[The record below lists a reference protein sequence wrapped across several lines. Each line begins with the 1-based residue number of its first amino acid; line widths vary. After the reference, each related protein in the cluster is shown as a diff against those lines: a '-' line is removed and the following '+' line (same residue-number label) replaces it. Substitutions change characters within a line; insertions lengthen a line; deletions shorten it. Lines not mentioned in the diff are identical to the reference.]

1 MILIIYLLGFY
12 MKLSQCKNEK
22 YDIIILAGQSNAEG
36 CGLGPVENEFQPN
49 ELIHSLCDHATY
61 EYKKYDDGRDY
72 LDINYPSEKYI
83 EITKENLNDK
93 GEKLGSLA
101 TSFALKYI
109 ADGRLEKG
117 RKLLLIKAGIGGSG
131 FYRPEWGVG
140 NLLYN
145 RLVELTET
153 ALSLNKENRVVAF
166 LWHQGEHDT
175 FEGAVLPYEVRYRYH
190 YYRLRYQ
197 TETFYKTFNL
207 NVPFITGKFCQEWF
221 AKENERKAPIVKA
234 IEDVAYDLKGKV
246 VETKDLLSNNQVV
259 KNEDDIH
266 FSRQSQYILGERYY
280 DAFVKCLNK

>member
-1 MILIIYLLGFY
+1 MISIIYLLGFY

-36 CGLGPVENEFQPN
+36 CGLGEVENEFQPN

-140 NLLYN
+140 NVLYN
-145 RLVELTET
+145 RVVDFTQT

-175 FEGAVLPYEVRYRYH
+175 FEGSAFSFEEKYRWH
-190 YYRLRYQ
+190 YFRLRKQ
-197 TETFYKTFNL
+197 IETFYNKFKIS
-207 NVPFITGKFCQEWF
+207 VPFITAEFCKEWYE
-221 AKENERKAPIVKA
+221 KDIPRNESILKA
-234 IEDVAYDLKGKV
+234 IKDVAYDLKGEV
-246 VETKDLLSNNQVV
+246 VETKDLLSNNQEVN
-259 KNEDDIH
+259 NEDDIH
-266 FSRQSQYILGERYY
+266 FSRQSQYILGERFY